1 MRFFLKKM
9 KKVIYF
15 LLAILMS
22 ITMISCSDMTVSS
35 GYTYNPYPYSNYY
48 YYHRPY
54 YYYRP
59 VYRER
64 IIVVPRYR
72 NTNKRYYDNSRRF
85 VKGQRNN
92 TGTTRHF
99 GGRR

>member
-1 MRFFLKKM
+1 M

-15 LLAILMS
+15 LFAALMS
-22 ITMISCSDMTVSS
+22 VVMMSCSDMIVSS
-35 GYTYNPYPYSNYY
+35 GYTYNTYPYGN

-72 NTNKRYYDNSRRF
+72 NINKRHYDNKNRTYGIGR
-85 VKGQRNN
+85 RNN
-92 TGTTRHF
+92 TGTTRQF
-99 GGRR
+99 RGRR

>member
-1 MRFFLKKM
+1 
-9 KKVIYF
+9 
-15 LLAILMS
+15 MS
-22 ITMISCSDMTVSS
+22 IAMISCSDMTISS
-35 GYTYNPYPYSNYY
+35 GYTYDPYPYS

-64 IIVVPRYR
+64 IIVVPHHK
-72 NTNKRYYDNSRRF
+72 NTKRYYDNKNRTYG
-85 VKGQRNN
+85 KGRRNN

-99 GGRR
+99 EGRR